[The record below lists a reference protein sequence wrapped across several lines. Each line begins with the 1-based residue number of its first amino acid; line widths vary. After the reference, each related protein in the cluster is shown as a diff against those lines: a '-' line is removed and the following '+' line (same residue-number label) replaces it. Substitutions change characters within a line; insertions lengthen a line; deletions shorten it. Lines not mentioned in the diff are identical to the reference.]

1 MLARVGLI
9 FILGC
14 VICSSADEVK
24 SGGIDITVNSID
36 SETKPGGI
44 GVNITQHESGS
55 TSNVRIVHF
64 FMIRNFFCE
73 TRSSE
78 KTNF

>member
-24 SGGIDITVNSID
+24 SGGIDITVNSSD

-44 GVNITQHESGS
+44 GVNITQHESRS
-55 TSNVRIVHF
+55 ASKVRIVHF
-64 FMIRNFFCE
+64 FMIRNFFAKLAAVKKQ
-73 TRSSE
+73 T
-78 KTNF
+78 F